1 MDYLQRT
8 WCEIDLDALADNI
21 RILKEI
27 AGKELMAVVK
37 ADAYG
42 HGDRGIA
49 LRLQQEGIR
58 FFAVSNINEAMNL
71 RHFGITGKILVLG
84 YTPPK
89 LADLLIVN
97 QIIQTVHCLEYGR
110 ALNRAAT
117 AGKVLCH
124 LKADTGM
131 SRLGFVIS
139 EGEECID
146 EMTELVSCANLD
158 ICGIFTHFSCSDSF
172 LKDDVDFTN
181 RQMERLDWAVTE
193 LEKRGISLK
202 TVHAQNSA
210 GITNYEND
218 RYNVARAG
226 ILMYGLR
233 PSDDVKG
240 IVPVKPLLSWKTVVT
255 MVKEVPAGTDIGYG
269 RTYRTKGSMRVAT
282 LAVGY
287 ADGYYRSFSSAA
299 DVLIHGCRCKIL
311 GRVCMDQIMVDVS
324 GISEVEIGDVAT
336 LIGRDGK
343 EMITADELAK
353 IAGTINYEVVC
364 SISRRVARVY
374 IQNGEKVEAVDYSV
388 Q

>member
-8 WCEIDLDALADNI
+8 WCEIDLDALVENI
-21 RILKEI
+21 RILKAI

-49 LRLQQEGIR
+49 LKLQQEGIR

-71 RHFGITGKILVLG
+71 RHFGITGKILILG

-89 LADLLIVN
+89 LADLLIAN
-97 QIIQTVHCLEYGR
+97 QIIQTVHCLEYGK
-110 ALNRAAT
+110 ALDRAAT
-117 AGKVLCH
+117 QGKVMCH

-131 SRLGFVIS
+131 SRLGFVIEKGTS
-139 EGEECID
+139 CID
-146 EMTELVSCANLD
+146 EMMELMVCPNLE

-172 LKDDVDFTN
+172 QQEDVVFTN
-181 RQMERLDWAVTE
+181 RQMERLDWAVSE
-193 LEKRGISLK
+193 LEKRGVSLK

-210 GITNYEND
+210 GITNYENG
-218 RYNVARAG
+218 RYTIARAG

-240 IVPVKPLLSWKTVVT
+240 SVPVIPLLSWKTVVT
-255 MVKEVPAGTDIGYG
+255 MVKTVPAGTDIGYG
-269 RTYRTKGSMRVAT
+269 RTYRTPQPMKIAT

-287 ADGYYRSFSSAA
+287 ADGYYRSLSSAA
-299 DVLIHGCRCKIL
+299 DVLIHGKRCKVL

-324 GISEVEIGDVAT
+324 GVSEVAIGDVAT
-336 LIGRDGK
+336 LIGRDGD
-343 EMITADELAK
+343 ERITADELAD

-364 SISRRVARVY
+364 SISRRVPRVY
-374 IQNGEKVEAVDYSV
+374 FQNGEKIEAIDYSV